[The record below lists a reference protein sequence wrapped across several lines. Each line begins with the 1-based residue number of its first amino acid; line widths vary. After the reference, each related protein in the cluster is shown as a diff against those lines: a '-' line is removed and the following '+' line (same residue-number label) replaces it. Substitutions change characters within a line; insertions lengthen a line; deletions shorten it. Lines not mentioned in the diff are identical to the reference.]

1 MSNRYILACD
11 LGTSATKSSIIDM
24 QGCVQGT
31 VQQAYQVEYP
41 QERWAEQDPQVYWDA
56 ITTTTRE
63 IIKQTKIDPQS
74 IIAFTVD
81 AMMASVIPVD
91 SKGRPLRK
99 TILWLDVRS
108 VDYVTPLMNQFTIPD
123 MLAKNIIP
131 VASAKDPLP
140 KILWV
145 KNEEPQIFKKAF
157 KFVDVKDWILYQCGL
172 DDFYTDWSHACLWN
186 YFRVDTHTP
195 EPEIVEEGLGLSL
208 DHFSIIKK
216 TTDILGTLSSKA
228 AKQLGL
234 SPETHVV
241 CGCGDMVAVPIGSG
255 AIRPMKKHLYV
266 GSSGWI
272 AQHQDEP
279 QFDLAGAGTVES
291 AIPGR
296 LLLTGHMESAGSC
309 LSWLV
314 DNVCT
319 AEIKEASA
327 SNIDVYD
334 LVTEQA
340 KKVPPGSRNL
350 LYLPWPIG
358 ERCPFINPF
367 IRSAFLNLSLDH
379 NRTHMVRAV
388 LEGVAYNTRWV
399 KEVLEGMGH
408 TVKKLNICGGGARSD
423 LWIQIFAD
431 VLNVPLKRVTTLQ
444 DAGTVGVA
452 LVAAVALG
460 EFKSFDELERLF
472 SYDREVF
479 PDSERV
485 VTYNKLYKA
494 FRDIFDQFSGMC
506 YQLNT

>member
-1 MSNRYILACD
+1 LSEKYILACD
-11 LGTSATKSSIIDM
+11 LGTSSTKSSIIDM
-24 QGCVQGT
+24 KGCVQGT
-31 VQQAYQVEYP
+31 AAQAYQVEYP

-56 ITTTTRE
+56 ITTTTRT
-63 IIKQTKIDPQS
+63 IIEQTNIDPRE
-74 IIAFTVD
+74 ITAFIVD

-91 SKGRPLRK
+91 AKGRPLRK

-108 VDYVTPLMNQFTIPD
+108 VDYVTPLMNQFSIPD

-145 KNEEPQIFKKAF
+145 KHEEPKIFKKAV
-157 KFVDVKDWILYQCGL
+157 KFVDVKDWILYQCGVG
-172 DDFYTDWSHACLWN
+172 DFYTDWSHACLWN
-186 YFRVDTHTP
+186 YFRIDKHEA
-195 EPEIVEEGLGLSL
+195 EPEIIEVGLGLSL
-208 DHFSIIKK
+208 DHFAEIKK
-216 TTDILGTLSSKA
+216 TTDNLGTLSPDA
-228 AKQLGL
+228 AKKLGL
-234 SPETHVV
+234 TTETQVIV
-241 CGCGDMVAVPIGSG
+241 GCGDMVAVPIGSG
-255 AIRPMKKHLYV
+255 AIKPKEPHLYV

-291 AIPGR
+291 AMPGR
-296 LLLTGHMESAGSC
+296 LLLTGHMESAGAC
-309 LSWLV
+309 LAWLV

-319 AEIKEASA
+319 AELKEASA
-327 SNIDVYD
+327 SKIDVYD
-334 LVTEQA
+334 LVTEKA
-340 KKVPPGSRNL
+340 KQIPPGSRNL

-367 IRSAFLNLSLDH
+367 VRSAFLNLSFDH
-379 NRTHMVRAV
+379 TRAHMVRAV

-408 TVKKLNICGGGARSD
+408 SITNLNICGGGAKSD
-423 LWIQIFAD
+423 LWMQIFAD
-431 VLNVPLKRVTTLQ
+431 VLNVSLKRVTTLQ

-460 EFKSFDELERLF
+460 EFKSFDALERLF
-472 SYDREVF
+472 TYDRTVE
-479 PDSERV
+479 PDTGRV
-485 VTYNKLYKA
+485 ATYNRLYKA
-494 FRDIFDQFSGMC
+494 FRDIFNQFSSVC